1 MATCIEA
8 VATSGGRRGLPA
20 HRTRRLADEAAR
32 LCLASAGRQAGE
44 VDLLINAG
52 IYHDRNIGEPAV
64 AALIQEDIGAN
75 PGHPP
80 VAGHGTFSFD
90 LYNGACGVLTAVS
103 LLDGFLASGTI
114 GLGMVVAS
122 DAAADHGGAG
132 ARFPA
137 VGGAVLLSR
146 TDARRGFSA
155 FRIDTYPEFA
165 DRFHSEVHWVSRR
178 LPGRARSAGGLATR
192 RGRNVLTIEEAD
204 DYLLRTLECTERS
217 VKELVADA
225 GMGIADLDAVVGAG
239 PAPGFCAAVAGR
251 LGISPP
257 PVLPAD
263 RLAGAHTAGMLVAL
277 DAAVRSGLLSG
288 TGTVLLVSAGSG
300 ITVSAALYRL

>member
-20 HRTRRLADEAAR
+20 HRARRLADEAAR
-32 LCLASAGRQAGE
+32 SCLASAGRQASE

-114 GLGMVVAS
+114 ELGMVVAS
-122 DAAADHGGAG
+122 DVGADHGRAG
-132 ARFPA
+132 VRFPA
-137 VGGAVLLSR
+137 VGGAVLLNR
-146 TDARRGFSA
+146 TDGRRGFSA

-178 LPGRARSAGGLATR
+178 LVGGRRLAGRL
-192 RGRNVLTIEEAD
+192 GRNVLTIEEAD

-225 GMGIADLDAVVGAG
+225 GMGIADLAAVVGAG
-239 PAPGFCAAVAGR
+239 PAPGFCAALAGR

-257 PVLPAD
+257 AVLPAE
-263 RLAGAHTAGMLVAL
+263 RLAGAHTAGVLVAL
-277 DAAVRSGLLSG
+277 DAAVRSGLLSE